1 MLTINEEQME
11 AFSQLQ
17 FLKLKQQIAR
27 ELSKNIDGW
36 EQFGAKKQSQ
46 LVDFLFSEARNA
58 NMVYEVE
65 YILFALVCMSAEDD
79 CQTFVGRDDVD
90 NILLDEELD
99 NKEKT
104 IKLSELTAIDVK
116 KVDATWK
123 INRRENSV

>member
-1 MLTINEEQME
+1 MLEINKKQME

-27 ELSKNIDGW
+27 ELSEKIDDW
-36 EQFGAKKQSQ
+36 KQFDKKKQSQ
-46 LVDFLFSEARNA
+46 LVDFLFSEAHNA

-79 CQTFVGRDDVD
+79 CQIFVGRGDVD

-99 NKEKT
+99 NKDKL
-104 IKLSELTAIDVK
+104 IKLSELTTIKIK
-116 KVDATWK
+116 KIENAWE
-123 INRRENSV
+123 INRRKDDV